1 MVVIIIGNVELFYIK
16 SVCSLR
22 KTVRRSPQFAWKS
35 IFFMN
40 MYLNSF
46 RILDICINCNIT
58 LLEKIRKNIAFFEV
72 AKKVNFFG
80 YTNCKLL
87 QTSLYDKSKC

>member
-1 MVVIIIGNVELFYIK
+1 MTVIIIGNVELFYIK
-16 SVCSLR
+16 SVRSLR

-40 MYLNSF
+40 LYLNSF

-58 LLEKIRKNIAFFEV
+58 LLEKNIAFFEV

-80 YTNCKLL
+80 YNKREML
-87 QTSLYDKSKC
+87 QTLHYDKK